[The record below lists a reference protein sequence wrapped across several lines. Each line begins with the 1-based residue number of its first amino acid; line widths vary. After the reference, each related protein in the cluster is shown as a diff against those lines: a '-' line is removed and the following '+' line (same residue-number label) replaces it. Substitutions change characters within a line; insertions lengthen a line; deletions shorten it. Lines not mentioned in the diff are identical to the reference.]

1 MIEESLRDSWIL
13 FSGWSQVSC
22 VRFHER
28 DSEKRRVSIIS
39 WYVCFF
45 GVSWLSELL
54 SVLVRDLENDGGKY
68 FATKGLRSIG
78 FAFFIRDE
86 RIIILYSAGILFELI
101 KILNRIYIQFLLFS
115 FLKVIRCYCSC
126 LKFDPLIQK
135 IVFKYFSNFIY
146 FISISL
152 SRLSRFLFNCN
163 FFEYKSDIFIISLA
177 LWSDEFFWI

>member
-1 MIEESLRDSWIL
+1 MDSFFRMITGFVCTFPRTRFGEEKNKYN
-13 FSGWSQVSC
+13 FM
-22 VRFHER
+22 
-28 DSEKRRVSIIS
+28 
-39 WYVCFF
+39 YVCFF

-115 FLKVIRCYCSC
+115 FLKVISCYCSC
-126 LKFDPLIQK
+126 LKFDPLIQ
-135 IVFKYFSNFIY
+135 N
-146 FISISL
+146 SL
-152 SRLSRFLFNCN
+152 
-163 FFEYKSDIFIISLA
+163 
-177 LWSDEFFWI
+177 

>member
-1 MIEESLRDSWIL
+1 MDSFFRMITGFVCTFPRTRFGEEKNKYNFMVCLLLRCFLVIRVII
-13 FSGWSQVSC
+13 GSC
-22 VRFHER
+22 AR
-28 DSEKRRVSIIS
+28 S
-39 WYVCFF
+39 
-45 GVSWLSELL
+45 
-54 SVLVRDLENDGGKY
+54 GKY

-78 FAFFIRDE
+78 LAFFIRDE

-101 KILNRIYIQFLLFS
+101 RILNRIYIQFLLFS
-115 FLKVIRCYCSC
+115 FLKVISCYCSC

-163 FFEYKSDIFIISLA
+163 FFEYESDIFIISLA
-177 LWSDEFFWI
+177 L